1 MPKAVYHYQDFG
13 EVITPREAGL
23 LTGTTRQTFA
33 TWIKAGECPFGEL
46 IQGVH
51 YYKAGPEV
59 RIIKSRLCELFGIR
73 GGENNVN

>member
-1 MPKAVYHYQDFG
+1 MPKEPKIYHYQDFG

-33 TWIKAGECPFGEL
+33 AWLKDGECPFGEL
-46 IQGVH
+46 KQNVH

-59 RIIKSRLCELFGIR
+59 RIIKDRICEIFGILPK
-73 GGENNVN
+73 G